1 MNITSRNLL
10 SLIIMVFGIGT
21 AFLVTPSAAA
31 DKLKLGQLRA
41 ANASFVAAEKGFY
54 AAEGIDVEF
63 VFFRSGAELV
73 PALSTGQIDVA
84 MTSPGA
90 ALYNAMAQGVNAS
103 IVAAYS
109 VADPNRAGG
118 DPNAIA
124 VRQDLIDSGKVKSAK
139 DLKGTTVAI
148 TARGQFTNLFA
159 DEYLKSG
166 GLTEKD
172 VRMVNMSYP
181 DMLAAFQGKSI
192 DAGSVLDPYGA
203 VAEKEKFAVSVMKLS
218 ELMPGFTLGVVMYGE
233 RLSKKD
239 RDLGMRFM
247 RALHK
252 GNAYNLSVLATPE
265 GRNEVAQIYQK
276 YVPLQSAAVY
286 ADPKMGLSLGRETL
300 AVDVDGPYGLRWQLK
315 WYTNANLVPK
325 APNLDSV
332 VDNAFANAAA
342 KAK

>member
-1 MNITSRNLL
+1 MHTTPGRLL
-10 SLIIMVFGIGT
+10 SLAALVGIGT
-21 AFLVTPSAAA
+21 ALFATSSLAA

-73 PALSTGQIDVA
+73 PALSTGQIDIA

-90 ALYNAMAQGVNAS
+90 ALYNAMAQGVNAT
-103 IVAAYS
+103 IVASYS

-124 VRQDLIDSGKVKSAK
+124 IRQDLIDSGKVKSAK
-139 DLKGTTVAI
+139 DLKGLTFAI

-166 GLTEKD
+166 GLTEQD

-203 VAEKEKFAVSVMKLS
+203 VAEKEKFATSVVKLS

-233 RLSKKD
+233 RLSKKE

-247 RALHK
+247 RALQK
-252 GNAYNLSVLATPE
+252 GNEYNLRVVGTQE
-265 GRNEVAQIYQK
+265 GRNEIAQIYQK
-276 YVPLQSAAVY
+276 HVPLQSAAVY
-286 ADPKMGLSLGRETL
+286 ADPKMGLSLGRKSL
-300 AVDVDGPYGLRWQLK
+300 AVDVDGPHGLGWQLN
-315 WYTNANLVPK
+315 WYADAKLVPTK
-325 APNLDSV
+325 PDLAKV
-332 VDNAFANAAA
+332 VDNSFANAAD
-342 KAK
+342 KTQ

>member
-1 MNITSRNLL
+1 MNTTPRKLL
-10 SLIIMVFGIGT
+10 SFAAIIGIGT
-21 AFLVTPSAAA
+21 ALLATPGFAA

-54 AAEGIDVEF
+54 AAEGIEVEF
-63 VFFRSGAELV
+63 IFFRSGAELV
-73 PALSTGQIDVA
+73 PALSTGQIDIA

-90 ALYNAMAQGVNAS
+90 ALYNAMAQGVNAT
-103 IVAAYS
+103 IVASYS

-124 VRQDLIDSGKVKSAK
+124 IRQDLLDSGKVKSAK
-139 DLKGTTVAI
+139 DLKGMTVAI

-159 DEYLKSG
+159 DEYLKTG

-192 DAGSVLDPYGA
+192 DAGSVLDPYAA
-203 VAEKEKFAVSVMKLS
+203 VAEKEKFATSVVKLS
-218 ELMPGFTLGVVMYGE
+218 QLMPGFTLGVVMYGE
-233 RLSKKD
+233 RLSKKE

-252 GNAYNLSVLATPE
+252 GNDYNLRVVGTQE
-265 GRNEVAQIYQK
+265 GRNEIAQIYQK
-276 YVPLQSAAVY
+276 HVPLQSAAVY
-286 ADPKMGLSLGRETL
+286 ADPKMGLSLGRKTL
-300 AVDVDGPYGLRWQLK
+300 AVDIDGLHGLRWQLD
-315 WYTNANLVPK
+315 WYANAGLVPTK
-325 APNLDSV
+325 PDLAKV
-332 VDNAFANAAA
+332 VDNAFAIAAD